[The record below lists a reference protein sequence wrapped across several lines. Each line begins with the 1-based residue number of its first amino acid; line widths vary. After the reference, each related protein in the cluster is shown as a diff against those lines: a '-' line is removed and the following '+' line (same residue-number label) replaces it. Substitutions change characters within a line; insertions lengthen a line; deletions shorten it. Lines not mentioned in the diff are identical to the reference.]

1 VQNGVDLTLV
11 FQFSKQQ
18 KPVDV
23 ENRLEGDRITAS
35 GMNTPEIVD
44 GASQVPLS
52 RSLGR
57 ARGQS
62 TVLAF
67 NDDSNLTSSSSRA
80 RRSSIAKDGAGI
92 LDRDGSIPA
101 DASAPVRQVRPMRSE
116 SGMSVRSTYTV
127 RETGKHRQ
135 EEQERPVPQ
144 ASGK

>member
-1 VQNGVDLTLV
+1 
-11 FQFSKQQ
+11 
-18 KPVDV
+18 V

-67 NDDSNLTSSSSRA
+67 NNDSVLPSSSSRA

-92 LDRDGSIPA
+92 LDRDESIPA
-101 DASAPVRQVRPMRSE
+101 DTPAPGRQVRPTRSE

-127 RETGKHRQ
+127 RENGKHRQ
-135 EEQERPVPQ
+135 EEQERLVPQ
-144 ASGK
+144 ASGN

>member
-1 VQNGVDLTLV
+1 MG
-11 FQFSKQQ
+11 
-18 KPVDV
+18 
-23 ENRLEGDRITAS
+23 S

-62 TVLAF
+62 TVLALN
-67 NDDSNLTSSSSRA
+67 NDSVLPSSSSRA

-92 LDRDGSIPA
+92 QDRDASMPA
-101 DASAPVRQVRPMRSE
+101 DAVPTAQGRQVRPIRSE

-127 RETGKHRQ
+127 RENGKHKQ
-135 EEQERPVPQ
+135 EEQERLVSQ